1 MRIVLG
7 KTAGTGQTVDHAG
20 LFVAVDGTELK
31 EAQRQLAVGTA
42 TGCKNQVVH
51 RAVHGLGVVVLRL
64 LDGIAFFVILAIELH
79 WWEHSIGVEVQVAR
93 LLEESTL
100 GDMRSVDKGIAGLD
114 VAVARVVF
122 HLHAHGGTIR
132 VEYRETGANLIWEG
146 EEV

>member
-7 KTAGTGQTVDHAG
+7 KTAGTGETVDHAG
-20 LFVAVDGTELK
+20 LFVAVDGAELK
-31 EAQRQLAVGTA
+31 KAQRQLAVGTA

-64 LDGIAFFVILAIELH
+64 FDGIALFVIFAIELH
-79 WWEHSIGVEVQVAR
+79 WREHAIGVEVQVAR
-93 LLEESTL
+93 LLEKIALS
-100 GDMRSVDKGIAGLD
+100 DMRGVDKGIAGLD

-122 HLHAHGGTIR
+122 HLHAHGGAIR
-132 VEYRETGANLIWEG
+132 VEYRETGPNLIWEG